1 MLNFE
6 NEIPFDPGYNKN
18 LIIFAQALEEG
29 SYEVV
34 RAKNANQKK
43 FKMRIYMPKFNKALK
58 STLGFWKGCILW
70 AIFIKYKFPN
80 KDITG
85 NNFLN
90 IKKEDINEYFYE
102 QEFDA
107 VREYIQNYPKMSK
120 MYLGKEISYPSEYLD
135 IIQDYREFL
144 KLNDNFLEVRKT
156 SDLKLNKKYEK
167 EYTIDELNQIGQKIE
182 NAIQNGDLSLFLE

>member
-135 IIQDYREFL
+135 IIEDYREFL